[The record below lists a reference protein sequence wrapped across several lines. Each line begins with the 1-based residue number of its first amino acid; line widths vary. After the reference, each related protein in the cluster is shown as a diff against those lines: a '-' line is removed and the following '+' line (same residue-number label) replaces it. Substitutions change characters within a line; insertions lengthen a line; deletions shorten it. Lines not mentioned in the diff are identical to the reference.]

1 MKKQINLY
9 VSDFNF
15 LSQWQ
20 EICEQLNL
28 DHEKVS
34 GVTITYTDVETCEDY
49 FNEDRPALLVKAFS
63 EPTT

>member
-15 LSQWQ
+15 LSQWK
-20 EICEQLNL
+20 EICEQLDL

-34 GVTITYTDVETCEDY
+34 GVTITYIDVETCEDWV
-49 FNEDRPALLVKAFS
+49 NEDRPALLVKAFND
-63 EPTT
+63 